1 MESGARLG
9 QYEIA
14 AKLGEGAMGEVYRA
28 RDTRLGRDV
37 AIKTLPAEF
46 ARSPDRRRRFEQEWR
61 SAAALAH
68 ANIVALYDAGDQDG
82 VSYIVSELV
91 EGEPLRD
98 LIRRGPVPVRKALDL
113 AAQIADGLSAA
124 HAAGVVHRDLKP
136 ENIMVTRDGRAKILS
151 ISAWRAISR
160 MPVPRLEPP

>member
-28 RDTRLGRDV
+28 HDTRLGRDV
-37 AIKTLPAEF
+37 AIKILPAEF
-46 ARSPDRRRRFEQEWR
+46 AQSPDRRRRFEQEWR
-61 SAAALAH
+61 AAAALAH
-68 ANIVALYDAGDQDG
+68 ANIVALYDAGDHDG

-98 LIRRGPVPVRKALDL
+98 LIRRGPVPLRKTLDL
-113 AAQIADGLSAA
+113 AAQ
-124 HAAGVVHRDLKP
+124 
-136 ENIMVTRDGRAKILS
+136 M
-151 ISAWRAISR
+151 
-160 MPVPRLEPP
+160 